1 MHVDDDGA
9 LLVFSAVPF
18 LQFAKFCIVQFL
30 YNFFQHFFVHNF
42 QFVTN
47 CDAAERYQFFISID
61 FCKLKLFYL
70 YYVLFKVV
78 WCSVC
83 KKNVALWKNPTNI
96 KWNNVDG
103 KQTPSYEDQQLQ
115 APRARS
121 WDNFIFYVVPRVVL
135 IFGFIFVYVL
145 AH

>member
-1 MHVDDDGA
+1 MTMVHYWFFLLYLFCSSQSFA
-9 LLVFSAVPF
+9 LFNFYKIFFSIF
-18 LQFAKFCIVQFL
+18 LFIISSLLQTAMLQSDINFL
-30 YNFFQHFFVHNF
+30 WALIFVNWSS
-42 QFVTN
+42 
-47 CDAAERYQFFISID
+47 FIYIMY
-61 FCKLKLFYL
+61 FLKLCGAVF
-70 YYVLFKVV
+70 V
-78 WCSVC
+78 

-103 KQTPSYEDQQLQ
+103 KQTPSYVDQQLQ